1 MNVTIFHAIDM
12 MENYVRGP
20 IMEFVFAE
28 NVNVLQNGT
37 FPDIPLANVGLP
49 TKLVSLHMENIFIN
63 FVLGMVLVN
72 VVNANV
78 LKLKKDNILDDI
90 VKIVL

>member
-28 NVNVLQNGT
+28 NVNVLLNGT
-37 FPDIPLANVGLP
+37 FQDIPLANVGLP

-63 FVLGMVLVN
+63 FVLDMVLVN